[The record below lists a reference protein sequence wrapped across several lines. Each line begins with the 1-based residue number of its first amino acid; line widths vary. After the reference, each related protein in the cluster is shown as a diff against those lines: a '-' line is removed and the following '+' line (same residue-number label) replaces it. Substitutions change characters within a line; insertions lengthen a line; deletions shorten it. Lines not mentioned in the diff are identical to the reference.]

1 MIRVPKPALTL
12 FAGLVVII
20 ASACS
25 SAGTPAPGGSGAPAG
40 GSGAP
45 AGGSGAPTSAVSTVN
60 PNDPN
65 SIITAALAGEAAIK
79 SFHIKIEVS
88 GTVSQAALASTG
100 GVGAGVG
107 AQGDLK
113 LDGTV
118 VEGDVDVANSAAHLT
133 VALPTVPVTGD
144 LILVDGNLYYKLSL
158 LGPKYT
164 ETSLSSLSSLAGSLP
179 VAVPTADASVAAGLT
194 DQLNQLRTAMDQA
207 GVTATLVGVEQIGGQ
222 DAYHINVSIPLDK
235 LNAEIASAAAS
246 SSPGMTIDSASL
258 DAWIYKDSSRLA
270 KVELKGA
277 SSAIGNIDFVLTI
290 TNYDAPVTIAAPAA
304 SEVNATTP

>member
-20 ASACS
+20 ASACGS
-25 SAGTPAPGGSGAPAG
+25 SVGTSAPG

-45 AGGSGAPTSAVSTVN
+45 AGGSGAPTSAASAVT
-60 PNDPN
+60 PNDPS
-65 SIITAALAGEAAIK
+65 SIITAALSGEAAIK

-88 GTVSQAALASTG
+88 GTISQAALASAG

-107 AQGDLK
+107 AKGDLK
-113 LDGTV
+113 LDGSV
-118 VEGDVDVANSAAHLT
+118 VEGDVDLANSAAHLT
-133 VALPTVPVTGD
+133 LALPSVPVSGD
-144 LILVDGNLYYKLSL
+144 VVLVGGNLYYKMSL

-164 ETSLSSLSSLAGSLP
+164 KMSLSSLSSLSGSLP
-179 VAVPTADASVAAGLT
+179 VAVPTADASAAAGLT
-194 DQLNQLRTAMDQA
+194 DQLNQLRAAMDQA

-235 LNAEIASAAAS
+235 LNAQIAAAAAS
-246 SSPGMTIDSASL
+246 NSPGMKIDSASL

-270 KVELKGA
+270 KVEFTGA

>member
-20 ASACS
+20 ASACGS
-25 SAGTPAPGGSGAPAG
+25 SVGTSAPG

-45 AGGSGAPTSAVSTVN
+45 AGGSGAPTSAASAVN
-60 PNDPN
+60 PNDPS
-65 SIITAALAGEAAIK
+65 SIITAALSGEAAIK

-88 GTVSQAALASTG
+88 GTISQAALASAG

-107 AQGDLK
+107 AKGDLK
-113 LDGTV
+113 LDGSV
-118 VEGDVDVANSAAHLT
+118 VEGDVDLANSAAHLT
-133 VALPTVPVTGD
+133 LALPSVPVSGD
-144 LILVDGNLYYKLSL
+144 VVLVGGNLYYKMSL

-164 ETSLSSLSSLAGSLP
+164 KMSLSSLSSLSGSLP
-179 VAVPTADASVAAGLT
+179 VAVPTADASAAAGLT
-194 DQLNQLRTAMDQA
+194 DQLNQLRAAMDQA

-235 LNAEIASAAAS
+235 LNAQIAAAAAS
-246 SSPGMTIDSASL
+246 NSPGMKIDSASL

-270 KVELKGA
+270 KVEFTGA